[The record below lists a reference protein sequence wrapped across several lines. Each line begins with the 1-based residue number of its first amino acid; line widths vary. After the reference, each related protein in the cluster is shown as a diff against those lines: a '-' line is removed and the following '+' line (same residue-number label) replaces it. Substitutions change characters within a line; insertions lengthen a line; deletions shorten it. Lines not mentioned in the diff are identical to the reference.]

1 MVTQLLQNV
10 DSTGLGYASVWGL
23 TKDLKIS
30 TVQYTWVGSMP
41 FFGYLFFEWPMS
53 FVAQRFHTGRVV
65 GVVVFF
71 WGLTLMGTSITQNF
85 AGLVSVRFILGA
97 LMSVTS
103 PAWVLI
109 TSIFY
114 RREEQAFRVMFWW
127 SMNGLS
133 LAVGGIISF
142 CCGYIKV
149 NNIPSWKWSE
159 STFLS
164 LVL

>member
-1 MVTQLLQNV
+1 
-10 DSTGLGYASVWGL
+10 
-23 TKDLKIS
+23 
-30 TVQYTWVGSMP
+30 
-41 FFGYLFFEWPMS
+41 MS

-71 WGLTLMGTSITQNF
+71 WRLTLMGTSITQDF

-114 RREEQAFRVMFWW
+114 RREEQAFRVMFLVEYERLVPCRRWHH
-127 SMNGLS
+127 
-133 LAVGGIISF
+133 F
-142 CCGYIKV
+142 
-149 NNIPSWKWSE
+149 
-159 STFLS
+159 FLLRLHRS
-164 LVL
+164 QQYLVLEVE